1 MKREKQ
7 SNSHQIQRKT
17 VLRWAVSYLPVLLIP
32 LILGGLLYGYSM
44 KAVQEKAETIQYT
57 MLADRAETLASVF
70 EQVSDLTIMIQ
81 GDSTVSQLAKKAEW
95 TREDRYQMG
104 EVQKLLSDYTRNNEE
119 IEEIFLYFPQKECM
133 IGTDLAFS
141 VESNKVLER
150 ATGLDQDSFLRLL
163 SEELY
168 GTYHSI
174 GENKLLYTS
183 VFRKN
188 VHLLKQPM
196 IVLVYL
202 SEQYLDYLLHTTEV
216 EFFLADTQGNAY
228 SSASYRAG
236 EVGRV
241 TIEEVLKT
249 SFENSPMQWKGTTC
263 LYQDEMERYG
273 LKLYSIQPDV
283 GYVSTL
289 RGMRWILAAYL
300 LICLLAGVLLVWY
313 QSRRNYRPVGDLLT
327 VIRRHGYLEG
337 KELAEAGQSLQH
349 LIDAYE
355 SRKDEVGRQ
364 EQVIIT
370 HGLHQLF
377 EPDNRQMGAGDEAT
391 YQMFCSF
398 LGGDIRQVVQFRV
411 LGAEETGLEGT
422 LLAFMLKNVLA
433 EELERKVSFV
443 FGELRGCYY
452 LLAGERRDGK
462 SLLAEEDIEKIS
474 RFFKEQCG
482 IDVSVEISGLWQGWQ
497 GVARA
502 YDEVRALAEYR
513 GFLTGYPQVIAYET
527 WKQEE
532 LVRQFYHIFAKERS
546 LCLALR
552 EHQVGIAEKELAS
565 YKKALE
571 SEAMQLWLGVKEEP
585 QEEAT
590 RCIADEVQ
598 EYIDGHYADK
608 QLTVGALA
616 EMFEVSTPWLSRN
629 FKKEKDC
636 GVLEYIGQ
644 VRMEHAKELLLS
656 GMSVTETAE
665 QVGYYSSRPLIRLF
679 TERVG
684 MTPMKYVK
692 SQQ

>member
-1 MKREKQ
+1 MKQEKQ
-7 SNSHQIQRKT
+7 SSSHQIQQKT
-17 VLRWAVSYLPVLLIP
+17 ILRWMLSYLPVLLIP
-32 LILGGLLYGYSM
+32 LMLGGILYGYSM
-44 KAVQEKAETIQYT
+44 KAVQEKAETIQNT
-57 MLADRAETLASVF
+57 MLADRAETLASAF
-70 EQVSDLTIMIQ
+70 EQIGDLTVMIQ
-81 GDSTVSQLAKKAEW
+81 GDKTVNQLAKKAEW
-95 TREDRYQMG
+95 SREDRYQMG
-104 EVQKLLSDYTRNNEE
+104 EVQKLLTDYTRNNEE
-119 IEEIFLYFPQKECM
+119 IEEIFLYFPGKECVL
-133 IGTDLAFS
+133 GTNLTFS
-141 VESNKVLER
+141 VESDKVLER
-150 ATGLDQDSFLRLL
+150 AVGLDQDRFFRLL

-168 GTYHSI
+168 GTYHI
-174 GENKLLYTS
+174 IQGERLLYTS
-183 VFRKN
+183 VFRK
-188 VHLLKQPM
+188 HIHFLKQPM

-202 SEQYLDYLLHTTEV
+202 SEDYLDYLLHTTDV
-216 EFFLADTQGNAY
+216 EFFLTDQEGAAY

-236 EVGRV
+236 EVSQV
-241 TIEEVLKT
+241 TIEKALNL
-249 SFENSPMQWKGTTC
+249 SFENSPMQWIGTTC
-263 LYQDEMERYG
+263 LYRNEMERYG
-273 LKLYSIQPDV
+273 LNLYSIQPDV
-283 GYVSTL
+283 GYVATL

-300 LICLLAGVLLVWY
+300 LLCLLVGILLVWY
-313 QSRRNYRPVGDLLT
+313 QSKRNYRPVGDLLT
-327 VIRRHGYLEG
+327 VIRRHGYLNG

-370 HGLHQLF
+370 HGIHQLF
-377 EPDNRQMGAGDEAT
+377 EPDSRQMGRGDEAT

-398 LGGDIRQVVQFRV
+398 LEGDIRQVVQLRV

-433 EELERKVSFV
+433 EELEGKVSFV
-443 FGELRGCYY
+443 FGELRSCYY
-452 LLAGERRDGK
+452 LLVGERKDGK
-462 SLLAEEDIEKIS
+462 TFLGGEDIEGIG

-482 IDVSVEISGLWQGWQ
+482 IDVSVEISGAHEGWS
-497 GVARA
+497 GVAKA

-513 GFLTGYPQVIAYET
+513 GFLTGYPQVICYEEFR
-527 WKQEE
+527 QEE
-532 LVRQFYHIFAKERS
+532 LVRQFYNMFAKERL
-546 LCLALR
+546 LCLILR
-552 EHQVGIAEKELAS
+552 EHQAGAAEKELTV

-571 SEAMQLWLGVKEEP
+571 SEEMQLWLGVKEEP
-585 QEEAT
+585 PEEEN

-656 GMSVTETAE
+656 GMSVTDTAE

-684 MTPMKYVK
+684 MTPTKYVK